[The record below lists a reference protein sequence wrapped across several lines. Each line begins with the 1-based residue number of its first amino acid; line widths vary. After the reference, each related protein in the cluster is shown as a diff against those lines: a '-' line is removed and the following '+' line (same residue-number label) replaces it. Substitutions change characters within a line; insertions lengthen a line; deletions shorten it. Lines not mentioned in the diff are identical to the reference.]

1 MPRTALLALAV
12 GLVLADSSVV
22 TLGLPDVLVEF
33 DAAPPD
39 VAWVLTGYNLVLALA
54 ALPAALLVRRASPSA
69 VAGIGLVVFA
79 AASLA
84 CALAPSLG
92 VLVAARCVQGLGGAA
107 VACAALVL
115 LEATT
120 RSRLRGAAVWGSAGA
135 LGAAIG
141 PALGGLLTEG
151 LSWESIFFVQV
162 PLALACL
169 LALRVL
175 PALLVE
181 PPGETRPDVRHL
193 TALACLG
200 AGLTAAL
207 FLLVLLLIAG
217 WRASPI
223 AAALTVSVMPAAALA
238 ASRLA
243 LPVATGPVLL
253 AGGLA
258 ALGLLPEA
266 GEEWTIVPQVFVG
279 VGLGVA
285 LGPITE
291 AALHGR
297 APLVVHGG
305 WTLAARH
312 AGVVAALALLT
323 PMFNADLE
331 EQEQRATE
339 SVLAR
344 LLDSGLD
351 PTTKLDVGL
360 RLADELD
367 SATNE
372 VPEVGPA
379 FAEVQPAPGEA
390 ARLERLRDDVA
401 EELDRAATSAFERSF
416 LVAALLSALAL
427 VPLLWPVKRG
437 QALFHPHETGT
448 GTVSPRRPERRDAG

>member
-1 MPRTALLALAV
+1 MAAPANLWWVPRVALLALAV

-33 DAAPPD
+33 DAAPTH

-54 ALPAALLVRRASPSA
+54 ALPAAIVVQRSSPVRVGA
-69 VAGIGLVVFA
+69 AGLGVFA

-92 VLVAARCVQGLGGAA
+92 ALIAARCVQGLGGAA

-115 LEATT
+115 LEAAT
-120 RSRLRGAAVWGSAGA
+120 RSRARGAAVWGAAGA

-141 PALGGLLTEG
+141 PAAGGLLTEG

-162 PLALACL
+162 PLALVCL
-169 LALRVL
+169 AALRAA
-175 PALLVE
+175 PAPLAE
-181 PPGETRPDVRHL
+181 PPGDPRPDVRNL

-217 WRASPI
+217 WRESPI
-223 AAALTVSVMPAAALA
+223 AAAVTVSVMPLAALV
-238 ASRLA
+238 ASRARIPVVAGPA
-243 LPVATGPVLL
+243 LV

-266 GEEWTIVPQVFVG
+266 GVAWTVVPQVFVG
-279 VGLGVA
+279 AGLGA
-285 LGPITE
+285 SLGAITE
-291 AALHGR
+291 AALLGR
-297 APLVVHGG
+297 TPLVLHGG
-305 WTLAARH
+305 WTLTARH

-331 EQEQRATE
+331 EQELRATE

-344 LLDSGLD
+344 LLDSGLA

-372 VPEVGPA
+372 VPDVGPA
-379 FAEVQPAPGEA
+379 FAAAQPSPGEA
-390 ARLERLRDDVA
+390 ARLRRLEGEVG
-401 EELDRAATSAFERSF
+401 EELDRAATTAFERSF

-427 VPLLWPVKRG
+427 VPLLWPR
-437 QALFHPHETGT
+437 
-448 GTVSPRRPERRDAG
+448 SRPEPA